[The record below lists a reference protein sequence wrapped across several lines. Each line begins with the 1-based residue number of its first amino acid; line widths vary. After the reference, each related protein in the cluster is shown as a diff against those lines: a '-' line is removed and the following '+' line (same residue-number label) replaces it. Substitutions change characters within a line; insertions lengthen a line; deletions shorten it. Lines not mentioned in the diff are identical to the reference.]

1 MATINPIKIRHQR
14 IRKRL
19 SGTSERP
26 RLSVHFSGQH
36 IYAQI
41 IDDAT
46 GKTLVA
52 ASTVEEGVRGERRGY
67 ANVGMAEKI
76 GSLVAERS
84 LQKSVKAVVFDR
96 GGFTYHGKVK
106 ALADAA
112 RSAGLEF

>member
-1 MATINPIKIRHQR
+1 MAVSNRIKIRHRR

-19 SGTSERP
+19 FGTAERP

-41 IDDAT
+41 IDDIA
-46 GKTLVA
+46 GRTLVA
-52 ASTVEEGVRGERRGY
+52 ASTVEKGIRADRRGQ
-67 ANVGMAEKI
+67 ANVGMAEKV

-84 LQKSVKAVVFDR
+84 LQKEIKTVVFDR
-96 GGFTYHGKVK
+96 GGFTYHGKMK